1 MTNLLNKYKILK
13 KLNLFGHRNWSKRKK
28 QIKNKIYKL
37 EILFKSY
44 QSPHC
49 VVLIGIKTF

>member
-1 MTNLLNKYKILK
+1 MTSLLNKYKILK